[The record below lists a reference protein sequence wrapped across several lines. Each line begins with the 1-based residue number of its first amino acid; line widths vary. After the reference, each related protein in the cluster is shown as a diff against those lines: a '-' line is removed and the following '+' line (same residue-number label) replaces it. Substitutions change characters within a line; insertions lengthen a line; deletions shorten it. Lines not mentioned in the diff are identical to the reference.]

1 MTNSVLSIRVPEELK
16 AQLDSLSEAT
26 SRSKSYIAVEAL
38 SEYVRRNA
46 WKVKEIQEALKEA
59 DKGVFISQEAMAKWV
74 DSLGTNNEL
83 PPPKP
88 DVFLKGGP

>member
-1 MTNSVLSIRVPEELK
+1 MTNSVLSIRVSEELK

-26 SRSKSYIAVEAL
+26 SRSKSYIAAEAL
-38 SEYVRRNA
+38 SEYIRRNA

-74 DSLGTNNEL
+74 DSLGTNNEI